1 MQFDTSIRI
10 TDIIMVVAVFVGPI
24 VAVQLTEL
32 LRKRQDT
39 HKRRVHVFR
48 TLMATR
54 RSNLAATH
62 IEALNLLELEFH
74 SAAPQDKKVVDG
86 WKMYL
91 AHLCDPNYQPKDG
104 WEQRRQDLL
113 VDLLYE
119 MNLAIGY
126 SFDKSS
132 IKTGAYAPQAYIN
145 FENENTETRQLW
157 LEILR
162 GTRELPMRASV
173 TPPPEKH

>member
-1 MQFDTSIRI
+1 MI
-10 TDIIMVVAVFVGPI
+10 VAVFAGPI

-39 HKRRVHVFR
+39 HKRRVHIFR

-54 RSNLAATH
+54 RSNLAVTH
-62 IEALNLLELEFH
+62 IESLNLLELEFR
-74 SAAPQDKKVVDG
+74 SSNQQDKKVVDS

-91 AHLCDPNYQPKDG
+91 SHLCDPNYQPKDG

-126 SFDKSS
+126 SFEKSS
-132 IKTGAYAPQAYIN
+132 IKTGAYAPQAYLD
-145 FENENTETRQLW
+145 FESQNTETRLLW

-162 GTRELPMRASV
+162 GSRELPMRASV
-173 TPPPEKH
+173 AQRPEQHPEQH

>member
-1 MQFDTSIRI
+1 MIS
-10 TDIIMVVAVFVGPI
+10 AVFAGPI
-24 VAVQLTEL
+24 VAVQLSEL

-39 HKRRVHVFR
+39 HNRRVYIFR

-54 RSNLAATH
+54 RSILASTH

-74 SAAPQDKKVVDG
+74 SSNRNDKRVVDV
-86 WKMYL
+86 WKIYL
-91 AHLCDPNYQPKDG
+91 AHLCDTNYQPKEG
-104 WEQRRQDLL
+104 WDQRRQELL
-113 VDLLYE
+113 IDLLYE

-132 IKTGAYAPQAYIN
+132 IKNGAYAPQGYVS
-145 FENENTETRQLW
+145 FENENTETRKLW

-162 GTRELPMRASV
+162 GSRELPMRAYISQHTEMNTSNQMQ
-173 TPPPEKH
+173 TPN

>member
-1 MQFDTSIRI
+1 MI
-10 TDIIMVVAVFVGPI
+10 VAVFIGPI

-32 LRKRQDT
+32 LRRRQDT
-39 HKRRVHVFR
+39 QKRRVHVFR

-74 SAAPQDKKVVDG
+74 SSHAQDKKVVDG

-91 AHLCDPNYQPKDG
+91 GHLCDPNYQPKDG
-104 WEQRRQDLL
+104 WEQRRQELL

-119 MNLAIGY
+119 MNVAIGY

-132 IKTGAYAPQAYIN
+132 IKSGSYAPQAYCD
-145 FENENTETRQLW
+145 FEGENTESRKLW

-162 GTRELPMRASV
+162 GQRELPMRASIV
-173 TPPPEKH
+173 PPPVPH